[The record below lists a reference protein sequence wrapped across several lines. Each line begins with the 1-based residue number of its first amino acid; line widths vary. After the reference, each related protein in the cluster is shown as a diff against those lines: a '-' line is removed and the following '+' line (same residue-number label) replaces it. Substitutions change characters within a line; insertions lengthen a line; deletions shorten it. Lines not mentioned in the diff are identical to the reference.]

1 MVEPERFHSP
11 LALPIRNGWIRKEVK
26 NPHDVYYS
34 HEGTRNFSLAEFEKD
49 KAYFID
55 ELAKSKMKFQN
66 FYFKNLARQAVGC
79 DSGALG
85 QALWLEVTYKSELS
99 KVDTLEKFKVFADKL
114 MKVLIDG
121 EKHEKEI

>member
-1 MVEPERFHSP
+1 MHYPFEMDGPEMRSKT
-11 LALPIRNGWIRKEVK
+11 LMMCSTVMT
-26 NPHDVYYS
+26 

-49 KAYFID
+49 KAYFIG

-66 FYFKNLARQAVGC
+66 FYFKNLASQAIGC

-99 KVDTLEKFKVFADKL
+99 KVDTLDKFKIFADKL

-121 EKHEKEI
+121 EKQEKEI